1 MEVLFIIIVAV
12 SYIIS
17 MRRFILSEN
26 GLELIKGKILKES
39 YSDKIDLVKRFLDKN
54 FMRAST
60 QKDGKDVGIFVKLNG
75 NIPTDESL
83 WKQDVLDILD
93 DEFNN
98 IISDK
103 KERDGFLSQLVDD
116 WYNKKITKYGSLSRY
131 NFK

>member
-1 MEVLFIIIVAV
+1 MEVIFIIIVAV

-26 GLELIKGKILKES
+26 GLELIKGKILRES

-116 WYNKKITKYGSLSRY
+116 WYNKKITKYGSLSKY

>member
-1 MEVLFIIIVAV
+1 MEVIFIIIVAV

-26 GLELIKGKILKES
+26 GLELIKGKILRES

-60 QKDGKDVGIFVKLNG
+60 QKDGKDVGIFVKING

-116 WYNKKITKYGSLSRY
+116 WYNKKITKYGSLSMY